1 MPYILFRKRAMGSEH
16 RKQRSSI
23 NTANTL
29 LLGRRWPPFCLLL
42 PVICSND
49 PEGSRRRN
57 PRPTPPPTLQSIQ
70 RTHVLL
76 PSFRPHFIL
85 VYHLCS
91 QQPTIK
97 TPFISADKGSR
108 AHHFFQALNKRR
120 AMIRLLKLFAQ
131 PFGKQGKRTNS
142 HDKSE

>member
-42 PVICSND
+42 PVIRSND
-49 PEGSRRRN
+49 SEGSRRRN

-76 PSFRPHFIL
+76 PYFRPHFIL
-85 VYHLCS
+85 VYHLYS
-91 QQPTIK
+91 QQPTKKLPSSQSIK
-97 TPFISADKGSR
+97 GAV
-108 AHHFFQALNKRR
+108 HFSFSKLNKRR

-142 HDKSE
+142 HDKSK